1 MNLDHSILPFHGEKP
16 SASTSGS
23 HKRIPFVCR
32 GHRRGLRMTCARPQ
46 TQGSYAPHSDFA
58 AGADPS
64 DLSLVRCAQSGEI
77 RAFNRLVLR
86 YRPRVVKLAMRYTRN
101 TADAEDATQETF
113 IKAYRGLKHFRCE
126 STFYTWLYRIASN
139 CARTL
144 LKVRARDLLNGTI
157 HLPHDRTTHPSTHLQ
172 ELETPE
178 ELMLTDDIRREVNAI
193 LERLSEEHRVAIT
206 LREIDGLSY
215 QEIAAAMSTPLGT
228 VRSRVFRARDVI
240 DRQLRSVYQ
249 DGLRRY
255 TVQRSPHA
263 RSGRKRAAHADA

>member
-1 MNLDHSILPFHGEKP
+1 MNLDHSTLPFRGEKS
-16 SASTSGS
+16 SASPSGF
-23 HKRIPFVCR
+23 HKRISFVCK

-46 TQGSYAPHSDFA
+46 THGSYAPHSDLA

-77 RAFNRLVLR
+77 RAFDRLVLR

-126 STFYTWLYRIASN
+126 STFYTWLHRIASN
-139 CARTL
+139 CARNL

-157 HLPHDRTTHPSTHLQ
+157 DVPDDRATHPSTRLQ

-178 ELMLTDDIRREVNAI
+178 ELMLTDDIRRKVNAI
-193 LERLSEEHRVAIT
+193 LEGLSEEYRI
-206 LREIDGLSY
+206 
-215 QEIAAAMSTPLGT
+215 
-228 VRSRVFRARDVI
+228 
-240 DRQLRSVYQ
+240 
-249 DGLRRY
+249 
-255 TVQRSPHA
+255 
-263 RSGRKRAAHADA
+263 